1 MANVNVAVEDIAP
14 LGGTNNK
21 GYRIGYLNSA
31 TKAAQNDT
39 VTITNA
45 KVVEHAAVRIDATGA
60 AETNTVSGTVITLTS
75 ATTGAVSGFVYY
87 LAK

>member
-1 MANVNVAVEDIAP
+1 MANVNVSVEDIAP

-39 VTITNA
+39 ITITNA
-45 KVVEHAAVRIDATGA
+45 KKVEFAGISLDATGTSQ
-60 AETNTVSGTVITLTS
+60 TNTIATNVITVTA
-75 ATTGAVSGFVYY
+75 ATAGTVSGFVYY
-87 LAK
+87 FAL

>member
-1 MANVNVAVEDIAP
+1 MANVNAAVEDIAP

-45 KVVEHAAVRIDATGA
+45 KVVEFAGVSIDATGA
-60 AETNTVSGTVITLTS
+60 SETNTVATNVITLTS
-75 ATTGAVSGFVYY
+75 ATTGSVSGFVYY
-87 LAK
+87 LAF